1 MNNDSPEYGPSVLQ
15 MGNSLIEAELSQTIV
30 SDAVALESFK
40 TVLADKTKIN
50 SMIDLVEKS
59 LLYFVPKNTE
69 MVNYIWGVGEDQ
81 FKLIHQRLRE
91 VFKRSYEEYVPV
103 FSFMSISISTTAEL
117 MHLFA
122 DELDKNPSFFKR
134 KPKTNTQELKYEA
147 CHMERLALVLR
158 GIYLKHNGLKQT
170 DWIKVEED
178 LKYIKDADKYVRS
191 KKKEFIEENSK
202 NINLDGLIW
211 LSRQFRKKY
220 ERQYTHFSDDF
231 PLIAEAWTMGV
242 VAVKQSE
249 LFPELTKLPVLVQRA
264 VQRYAQLS
272 NTLMGVRKIDL
283 DLRSR

>member
-1 MNNDSPEYGPSVLQ
+1 MNNDSPEYGPSFLQ
-15 MGNSLIEAELSQTIV
+15 MENSLIEAELSQTIV